1 MTDSWENSGVTLCD
15 TRRIDARAAPRMT
28 GSASTSASELHG
40 RQLLNVTL
48 SGKTPLAQGQEFMDN
63 DDDYPWK

>member
-1 MTDSWENSGVTLCD
+1 MRHVGSMHVQHRG
-15 TRRIDARAAPRMT
+15 MT

-63 DDDYPWK
+63 DDDYP